1 MGSML
6 KLENVNVYYGKSHI
20 LHDVSLEV
28 GEGEIVALLGRNGV
42 GKTTTIKT
50 VMGLLKPK
58 SGRIFLKDRDVTNLP
73 AFKIFRNGVGYVPQ
87 GKRLF
92 PKLTVMENLKLGL
105 TVLSKVRGESFPLE
119 EKLENVLTLF
129 PHLKDK
135 LNRAATNLSGGEQQM
150 LAIARAL
157 ITEPK
162 LLLMDEPSEGLMP
175 LLIEK
180 LGDTIASIN
189 SRGVTILLAEQN
201 APMALRIAHKVY
213 IMDNGRIVYEGKP
226 KELLQDEETLTR
238 YLGVKL

>member
-1 MGSML
+1 MSSLLQVDQIDVFYGRSQALYKVSMRVE
-6 KLENVNVYYGKSHI
+6 K
-20 LHDVSLEV
+20 
-28 GEGEIVALLGRNGV
+28 GEIVVLLGRNGV

-58 SGRIFLKDRDVTNLP
+58 SGRIFLEGRDVTGLP
-73 AFKIFRNGVGYVPQ
+73 AFKIFRSGVGYVPQ

-92 PKLTVMENLKLGL
+92 PKLSVAENLRIGL
-105 TVLSKVRGESFPLE
+105 TVPGRGEGAPFDKRLKE
-119 EKLENVLTLF
+119 MLALF
-129 PHLKDK
+129 PYLEDK
-135 LNRAATNLSGGEQQM
+135 LHRPAGTLSGGEQQM

-189 SRGVTILLAEQN
+189 KKGVTVLLAEQN
-201 APMALRIAHKVY
+201 APMALRVAHRVY

-226 KELLQDEETLTR
+226 GELLQDEAILIR